1 MKNKKYDKNTVIFA
15 MLQMQTGISPE
26 LIYDSITQSKP
37 ILQKDEKA
45 LPEYDLDA
53 MLASDEVQKI
63 GDF

>member
-1 MKNKKYDKNTVIFA
+1 

-37 ILQKDEKA
+37 VLQKDEKA
-45 LPEYDLDA
+45 LPEYDLNA